1 LRRARREKAQQSQ
14 RKYAPERVHFAS
26 ILFHFETLT
35 YPIDKLA
42 YPSRDSILLIQKTM
56 RQAPSP

>member
-1 LRRARREKAQQSQ
+1 
-14 RKYAPERVHFAS
+14 
-26 ILFHFETLT
+26 LFHFETLT